1 MCSWTKRARSAGS
14 ATRRRRPRASNPPR
28 RTPRRDLGSFPR
40 DLPEKIAAR
49 PRDAPR
55 GRPVFASRRPAPF
68 AFRRARQLGGQ
79 LARPRPPDRAH
90 APSTVRRHLY
100 NSVRLDRRWG
110 PLGVVPIKLA
120 VFLPAAVLDLGG
132 LLSNRSGT
140 TPMEASVAAVAM
152 SALVAIMAVFIFF
165 PNAASHYL
173 RRTRKDGGCVSWLV
187 HPFVG
192 EVTLWACVLAT
203 EIGFSRLAA
212 EAVTRWA
219 TRDGYGFVSGTEGS
233 PDRSRLGSLDTG
245 THSPASVTS
254 LGSSTRAGSDDETLP
269 SLLFPLLNWVAVGF
283 LSPLMSCELYCVG
296 VGVDSHDSLVGG
308 FGPVAWI
315 HALSRVATATWL
327 CTGWGG
333 SIGRGGLSPVDSTAL
348 CSLATMSVVK
358 TCVASFMAH
367 ASWCRRRAQ
376 YTDSSTMRGFLAYLS
391 HECRVPLQVV
401 LAGLEVLSGGGS
413 VRGGIAGSGTLEDC
427 DSDTGASGGPMTR
440 SRGKRHGGNHG
451 VGHRNGHHDES
462 VHALGGPEGYA
473 THVRAMRM
481 AAQSIHDVLNDTLDL
496 HKYVLTGKISMT
508 PRRFDFIRAAWETV
522 EEARV
527 AEIGARNGGSGGPRL
542 DLAFEASPDAE
553 AELRWVRETLRARE
567 FGDEQRLR
575 QVLMNL
581 VSNGIR
587 HTPAGGAVRVTVAS
601 AVAVRIE
608 DDTSASSLRSSGLR
622 SSNDSNDSNASL
634 LNDASPSHDAGGST
648 GSARRRRKSRHS
660 HADDDETEEHVGLV
674 TLSVH
679 VTDTGAGILARD
691 KRYIFTPYGRGE
703 GGGQGSANGADGGI
717 GLALSQLIVGQHGG
731 KIDISSEAGVGSTF
745 SMEITLPLVRDPAM
759 EDDAAD
765 GRTPSS
771 RAPHHRR
778 HQRDHKPSH
787 ASPPAIHDGGHPGW
801 NGIRRGRERTPPSAD
816 IFASALYSGAD
827 ARDVAD
833 LRSDIAR
840 RETRCRDG
848 SDRAP
853 RINMRRPSW
862 EGQRTPR
869 PSRTS
874 PTTSDEAP
882 DTIHEGRVAA
892 HHAHSPPFAAMQVDR
907 PRRVLLV
914 DDDRLVRMV
923 LAALLRRMDAVCV
936 TASDGA
942 EAVNKCASGE
952 FDLVI
957 MDLRM
962 PVMDGLEATRRIRE
976 MDADVPIVGL
986 TANTMP
992 EDTARFLRSGA
1003 NEVIYKPINADNV
1016 EKLLSRYSNY
1026 SSSSPTNS
1034 HDGGVPA
1041 AMCHGFY
1048 ETM

>member
-1 MCSWTKRARSAGS
+1 M
-14 ATRRRRPRASNPPR
+14 
-28 RTPRRDLGSFPR
+28 
-40 DLPEKIAAR
+40 
-49 PRDAPR
+49 
-55 GRPVFASRRPAPF
+55 
-68 AFRRARQLGGQ
+68 
-79 LARPRPPDRAH
+79 
-90 APSTVRRHLY
+90 
-100 NSVRLDRRWG
+100 RLDRRWG

-140 TPMEASVAAVAM
+140 TPAEASVAAVAM

-219 TRDGYGFVSGTEGS
+219 TRDGYGFVSGTEVS
-233 PDRSRLGSLDTG
+233 PDRSPLGSLDTG
-245 THSPASVTS
+245 AATS
-254 LGSSTRAGSDDETLP
+254 LGTLGTRAGRDDESLP

-333 SIGRGGLSPVDSTAL
+333 SIGDGGGGLSRTDSTAL
-348 CSLATMSVVK
+348 RSLATMSVVK

-401 LAGLEVLSGGGS
+401 LAGLEVLSGGGG
-413 VRGGIAGSGTLEDC
+413 VRRGIAGSGPTLEDC

-440 SRGKRHGGNHG
+440 SMTGKRHHVGNTHG
-451 VGHRNGHHDES
+451 VVGHRNGHHDES

-473 THVRAMRM
+473 THVRAMQM
-481 AAQSIHDVLNDTLDL
+481 AARSIHDVLNDTLDL

-527 AEIGARNGGSGGPRL
+527 AEIGARHGGSGGGPL
-542 DLAFEASPDAE
+542 MDLTFEASPEAE

-608 DDTSASSLRSSGLR
+608 DDTSASSRLGRRSHRRSSHR
-622 SSNDSNDSNASL
+622 SSNDSNASS
-634 LNDASPSHDAGGST
+634 LNDASPGQNDAGGSP
-648 GSARRRRKSRHS
+648 GSARRRRNSRHS
-660 HADDDETEEHVGLV
+660 HAEDDETDEHVGLV

-759 EDDAAD
+759 EEGYDAAD

-771 RAPHHRR
+771 APKTRHRR
-778 HQRDHKPSH
+778 HHRDTHKPSH
-787 ASPPAIHDGGHPGW
+787 ASPPAIH
-801 NGIRRGRERTPPSAD
+801 NGAYNRVQSERQPPSAD
-816 IFASALYSGAD
+816 VWASALYSGAD

-833 LRSDIAR
+833 LRSDMAR

-862 EGQRTPR
+862 EGQRTPSR
-869 PSRTS
+869 TSPSRTS

-882 DTIHEGRVAA
+882 GAPYGHDTIHEGRVAA
-892 HHAHSPPFAAMQVDR
+892 HAHLHSPRPTAMQVDR

-923 LAALLRRMDAVCV
+923 LAALLRRMDAICV

-942 EAVNKCASGE
+942 EAVDKCASGE

-992 EDTARFLRSGA
+992 EDTARFMRSGA
-1003 NEVIYKPINADNV
+1003 NEVIYKPISADNV

-1034 HDGGVPA
+1034 HDGSVPA
-1041 AMCHGFY
+1041 AMCRGVY

>member
-1 MCSWTKRARSAGS
+1 M
-14 ATRRRRPRASNPPR
+14 
-28 RTPRRDLGSFPR
+28 
-40 DLPEKIAAR
+40 
-49 PRDAPR
+49 
-55 GRPVFASRRPAPF
+55 
-68 AFRRARQLGGQ
+68 
-79 LARPRPPDRAH
+79 
-90 APSTVRRHLY
+90 
-100 NSVRLDRRWG
+100 RLDRRWG

-219 TRDGYGFVSGTEGS
+219 TRDGHGFASGMGTS
-233 PDRSRLGSLDTG
+233 PDRSRLGSSLDTG
-245 THSPASVTS
+245 ASEV
-254 LGSSTRAGSDDETLP
+254 LGSNRSAAFANDDESLP

-327 CTGWGG
+327 CFFTTAATSSTGGHVIAT
-333 SIGRGGLSPVDSTAL
+333 SSTGGLLSSTDSKAL
-348 CSLATMSVVK
+348 RTLATMSVVK

-401 LAGLEVLSGGGS
+401 LAGLEVLSGGG
-413 VRGGIAGSGTLEDC
+413 GGAREASPSGSLEDC
-427 DSDTGASGGPMTR
+427 DSDTGASGGPVTR
-440 SRGKRHGGNHG
+440 SRGKGGNRG
-451 VGHRNGHHDES
+451 VGHRVGRGAGDECH
-462 VHALGGPEGYA
+462 VDTHYLGGPEGYA
-473 THVRAMRM
+473 THVRAMQM
-481 AAQSIHDVLNDTLDL
+481 AARSIHDVLDDTLDL

-527 AEIGARNGGSGGPRL
+527 AEIGARHGTHVGAHGTHGGGLPLL
-542 DLAFEASPDAE
+542 DLSFEASPEAE

-601 AVAVRIE
+601 AKAVRIE
-608 DDTSASSLRSSGLR
+608 DDTSASSRGRSHRRSSHR
-622 SSNDSNDSNASL
+622 SSNDSNGDDDSN
-634 LNDASPSHDAGGST
+634 SPTSDGRGPPNGGT
-648 GSARRRRKSRHS
+648 RRRRKSRHS
-660 HADDDETEEHVGLV
+660 HADDDETQDTHVGLV
-674 TLSVH
+674 TLSVE

-703 GGGQGSANGADGGI
+703 GGGQGSLNGADGGI

-745 SMEITLPLVRDPAM
+745 SMEITLPLVRDPAI
-759 EDDAAD
+759 EDDSAD
-765 GRTPSS
+765 GHGRTPIS

-778 HQRDHKPSH
+778 HRPTDHKP
-787 ASPPAIHDGGHPGW
+787 PIHNGGHPGSAP
-801 NGIRRGRERTPPSAD
+801 IHPRMPQERPPPSA
-816 IFASALYSGAD
+816 IFASALYSAPGGDD
-827 ARDVAD
+827 ADVAD

-840 RETRCRDG
+840 REARCRDG

-853 RINMRRPSW
+853 RINMRRQSW
-862 EGQRTPR
+862 EGVRTPR

-874 PTTSDEAP
+874 PSTSDEA
-882 DTIHEGRVAA
+882 DDARTDDARLTRDARNTIYEGRVTA
-892 HHAHSPPFAAMQVDR
+892 PPTHPLGGLGVARVAPSAMQVDR

-942 EAVNKCASGE
+942 EAVDKCASGE

-976 MDADVPIVGL
+976 IDADVPIVGL

-992 EDTARFLRSGA
+992 EDTARFMRSGA
-1003 NEVIYKPINADNV
+1003 NEVVYKPISADNV
-1016 EKLLSRYSNY
+1016 EKLLSRYSDY
-1026 SSSSPTNS
+1026 SSNSPTNS
-1034 HDGGVPA
+1034 YDDGVPA
-1041 AMCHGFY
+1041 AVHRGVY
-1048 ETM
+1048 DTM